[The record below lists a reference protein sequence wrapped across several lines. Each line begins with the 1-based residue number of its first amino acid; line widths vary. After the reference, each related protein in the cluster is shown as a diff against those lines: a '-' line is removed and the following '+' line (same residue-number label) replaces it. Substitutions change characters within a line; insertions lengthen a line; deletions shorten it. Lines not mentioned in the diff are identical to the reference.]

1 MNLLHKEI
9 DEGSGGNYEIL
20 VYDTAE
26 LYGEKGAF
34 RVLEFSNEA
43 IQGALDLNRPDRVL
57 FEYPRA
63 IIHLMEHNVPE
74 FEAAFLIGHG
84 IGTIASYFADRRM
97 KVAEHNKQVLE
108 ISRRWFG
115 YDRDN
120 VVVGDGRSVL
130 DSESS
135 QAYDYIIV
143 DAFTD
148 KGTPFHLTSEEFFTL
163 AAEKLDERGAVI
175 LNLMGRGEQ
184 DRMINAIHTTLGRT
198 FAYTRAFALPSDNAS
213 DVLNIVMIGSHDSIG
228 FVSRKMAGFTEIFP
242 EPGHVIWDS
251 VPVI

>member
-43 IQGALDLNRPDRVL
+43 IQGAMDLNRPDRVM

-63 IIHLMEHNVPE
+63 IIHLMEHNAPE

-130 DSESS
+130 GGEAP
-135 QAYDYIIV
+135 QTYDYIIV

-148 KGTPFHLTSEEFFTL
+148 KGTPSHLTSEGFFTL

-184 DRMINAIHTTLGRT
+184 DWMINAIHTTLSRT
-198 FAYTRAFALPSDNAS
+198 FAYTRAFALSSDNAS
-213 DVLNIVMIGSHDSIG
+213 DVLNIVMIGSYAPIG
-228 FVSRKMAGFTEIFP
+228 FVSRQMAGFTEISP
-242 EPGHVIWDS
+242 GPGHVIWDS
-251 VPVI
+251 MPVT